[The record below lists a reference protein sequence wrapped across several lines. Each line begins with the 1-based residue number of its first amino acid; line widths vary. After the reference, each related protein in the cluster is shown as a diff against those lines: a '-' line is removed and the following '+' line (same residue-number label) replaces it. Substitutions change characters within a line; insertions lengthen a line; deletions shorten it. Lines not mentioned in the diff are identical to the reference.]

1 MEHRG
6 VGNNPGLREWMRVVL
21 DVGFGSILNTF
32 DGHLSFAKSKEQTMK
47 MWNGLLLL
55 LVLST
60 PAVAQTVEVK
70 AKPLTD
76 ADIQL
81 IRQDVQGQKN
91 QIITDTMTFTE
102 SEAATFWPVYKEYA
116 SAQQAI
122 AAKRWNLIVDYAQ
135 NIDKMDNEKAKEL
148 SQRMFAI
155 DDEIQGLRK
164 TYYPR
169 FEKALGA
176 KRAAKF
182 YQVDNR
188 LSLIVNLQLSSEIPL
203 IP

>member
-1 MEHRG
+1 
-6 VGNNPGLREWMRVVL
+6 
-21 DVGFGSILNTF
+21 
-32 DGHLSFAKSKEQTMK
+32 MK
-47 MWNGLLLL
+47 MWNS
-55 LVLST
+55 LVLFAVLS
-60 PAVAQTVEVK
+60 PSAVAQTVEVK

-81 IRQDVQGQKN
+81 MRQDVQAQKN
-91 QIITDTMTFTE
+91 QIITDTMNFTQ
-102 SEAATFWPVYKEYA
+102 SEAANFGPVYKEYA

-135 NIDKMDNEKAKEL
+135 NIDKMDDQKAKDL

-155 DDEIQGLRK
+155 DDEIQSLRK
-164 TYYPR
+164 AYYPR

-188 LSLIVNLQLSSEIPL
+188 LNLIVNLQLSSEIPL

>member
-1 MEHRG
+1 MPRNE
-6 VGNNPGLREWMRVVL
+6 E
-21 DVGFGSILNTF
+21 
-32 DGHLSFAKSKEQTMK
+32 EQVMQIWK
-47 MWNGLLLL
+47 LFVWIM
-55 LVLST
+55 VLSA
-60 PAVAQTVEVK
+60 PALTQTVEVK

-81 IRQDVQGQKN
+81 LRQDLQSQKN
-91 QIITDTMTFTE
+91 QIITDTMSFTE
-102 SEAATFWPVYKEYA
+102 SEAAAFWPVYKEYA

-122 AAKRWNLIVDYAQ
+122 AAKRLNLIVDYAQ
-135 NIDKMDNEKAKEL
+135 NLGSLDDNKARDL

-155 DDEIQGLRK
+155 EDDTQALRK
-164 TYYPR
+164 KYYPR

-188 LSLIVNLQLSSEIPL
+188 LSMLINVQLTSEIPL